1 MLNVKVVVSAF
12 NQEKALGAL
21 FRDVK
26 LQSSRRFVS
35 SSNTSPTQRE
45 GLMLNTIMPH
55 YFHTSPGNRNCLL
68 VADNL
73 TILVVEVRRKQNKD
87 KKVKSS
93 RSRIIVTP
101 SDTEGSRMRCDCALS
116 PVSRHVSDVWQCCT
130 IPREDIQT
138 NRRHLK
144 LKCLFAKI
152 FTDGWVL
159 HTSDIKCQVIETP
172 VN

>member
-1 MLNVKVVVSAF
+1 MVVPAF

-138 NRRHLK
+138 KVLVRKDFHWWVG
-144 LKCLFAKI
+144 FAHQRYEMS
-152 FTDGWVL
+152 GYWNY
-159 HTSDIKCQVIETP
+159 C
-172 VN
+172 